1 MGPNGQSR
9 FYAVRREK
17 KNVSDT
23 VLTGWALKC
32 CVDTCVSSKSLLTK
46 ETDFWAKRAKGMLGD
61 RQMLF
66 CLVFGMLNVSS
77 TGTIT
82 FSEIKT
88 KPWGP
93 FDEDWLASESPE
105 HIWGGDREHGFE
117 K

>member
-1 MGPNGQSR
+1 
-9 FYAVRREK
+9 
-17 KNVSDT
+17 
-23 VLTGWALKC
+23 
-32 CVDTCVSSKSLLTK
+32 
-46 ETDFWAKRAKGMLGD
+46 
-61 RQMLF
+61 MLF

-88 KPWGP
+88 KPRGV

-105 HIWGGDREHGFE
+105 HIWGGGRGHGFE